1 MLSYGSYGCVYY
13 PGTDCNGT
21 TDKTHVS
28 KIVNTKYSG
37 REVTIGNKIKQI
49 PNYKEFFVPVE
60 TSCPIQSNKVK
71 RCRALAYETT
81 FTLLTMPYLKP
92 VQVPFDSTTFNTL
105 TYAIELLIEYEVV
118 HFDIKLDN
126 IICTP
131 KPYLIDFGISLDMSQ
146 VDLASY
152 FFVYDPN
159 QFSWPIE
166 VHLLC
171 YMIDHNWSEASLKK
185 VCEEVCRSP
194 IETLL
199 KETEKDYEAKCIQ
212 HYSYVWKL
220 PRKEVIAKLMEG
232 WRTWD
237 MYALTLLLSQKHV
250 NLHYDATKRLP
261 PAASRFAGA

>member
-13 PGTDCNGT
+13 PGKDCNGD

-28 KIVNTKYSG
+28 KIVNTKYSA
-37 REVTIGNKIKQI
+37 REIAIGKKIKQI
-49 PNYKEFFVPVE
+49 PNYKDFFVPVE
-60 TSCPIQSNKVK
+60 KSCPIQSNKVK
-71 RCRALAYETT
+71 RCKALTYETT

-92 VQVPFDSTTFNTL
+92 VPSPFDSKMFNTL
-105 TYAIELLIEYEVV
+105 TYAIELLIEHKLV

-131 KPYLIDFGISLDMSQ
+131 KPYLIDFGISLDMSH
-146 VDLASY
+146 VDLSSY
-152 FFVYDPN
+152 FFVYDPH
-159 QFSWPIE
+159 QYIWPIE

-171 YMIDHNWSEASLKK
+171 YMIDQNWSEASLQK
-185 VCEEVCRSP
+185 VCEKVCNSP
-194 IETLL
+194 IKPLL
-199 KETEKDYEAKCIQ
+199 QDDYKVKCIQ

-237 MYALTLLLSQKHV
+237 MYALTLLLSHPHV
-250 NLHYDATKRLP
+250 NLHYDATKRLS
-261 PAASRFAGA
+261 PAASRFA